1 MTTII
6 NNGILRAKTKT
17 MTDADVDFDLDNICE
32 SNNALTTETGIAG
45 SGFGY
50 GDLDRAKE
58 GPSRVNIENHQIV
71 DINPQWAYLVLV

>member
-1 MTTII
+1 MAVTTI
-6 NNGILRAKTKT
+6 NGIFTFAKKRDYD
-17 MTDADVDFDLDNICE
+17 TDICE

-45 SGFGY
+45 QRIWIW
-50 GDLDRAKE
+50 DLDRATE